1 MYVLVECARAYE
13 PVGIEDIHTY
23 SYTLNVLYKTRCN
36 TNMNTSSSTTSN
48 AISNITLAHLNCIGS
63 VEKWRSFQS
72 KVVRNQSVEPSARL
86 EEMVLSAAGVDQLL
100 ARRHSATFQ
109 DLKTHKWTHYSYR
122 RSTRIGLRTIRRSD
136 CFKRVCARTSFVHSI
151 LVLVT
156 LLLYTKVV
164 QKWFAINS

>member
-1 MYVLVECARAYE
+1 MNRLALRTYTHTRTRLMYCIKLDVIRIWIRVQVQLLMRLV
-13 PVGIEDIHTY
+13 T
-23 SYTLNVLYKTRCN
+23 
-36 TNMNTSSSTTSN
+36 
-48 AISNITLAHLNCIGS
+48 TLAHLNCIGS